1 MDIDFSELKGRK
13 FRCLNNCALC
23 CSFQP
28 ELTGSEIEFF
38 TKNKK
43 TSSNVV
49 VRNIENNKRYFF
61 KLQKGRGACVFL
73 KDRLCSI
80 FDSRLWMCRQ
90 FPFQVY
96 VGETVQV
103 NCILSCR
110 GLRVNDGEDAVDAAK
125 ETLSHYDQSR
135 LKQELLK
142 TRKRYEEFRNLAKRN
157 NTYADRREAANIG
170 KLVIPLMLQKDGLSS
185 ILTFIE
191 NEDSF
196 NEMNEKNIVPLIK
209 ETKPEIDID
218 EVCED
223 NCGRMFSRDV
233 SELPT
238 YATSPL
244 EWRVLSMDGN
254 KILESNLKDNGDIH
268 MIRSANFHRPYLNPL
283 DKESK
288 KVLMDYLILI
298 NNREKTYGDAAN
310 LILPECSVSLI
321 KAYIYTIVMHAINV
335 WLRSEMFSAL
345 NKKDVSK
352 EIMEEAVISYDS
364 ECYSPQTLGAV
375 I

>member
-1 MDIDFSELKGRK
+1 MNIDFSELKGRR
-13 FRCLNNCALC
+13 FRCLKNCALC

-38 TKNKK
+38 TKNEK

-49 VRNIENNKRYFF
+49 VKNKEDNKRYFF

-80 FDSRLWMCRQ
+80 FDSRLWMCHQ
-90 FPFQVY
+90 FPFQIY

-103 NCILSCR
+103 SCILSCR
-110 GLRVNDGEDAVDAAK
+110 GLCVNDGEDAIDVAK
-125 ETLSHYDQSR
+125 ETLSCYDRSR
-135 LKQELLK
+135 LKQELSK
-142 TRKRYEEFRNLAKRN
+142 TRKRYEEFRNLAKTN
-157 NTYADRREAANIG
+157 NTYADRREAVNAAD
-170 KLVIPLMLQKDGLSS
+170 LVIPLMLQKDDLSS

-191 NEDSF
+191 DDDSLNEVSK
-196 NEMNEKNIVPLIK
+196 KNIVPLIK

-238 YATSPL
+238 YATPSL
-244 EWRVLSMDGN
+244 EWRVLSMDGD
-254 KILESNLKDNGDIH
+254 KILESNLNDNGDIH
-268 MIRSANFHRPYLNPL
+268 TVRSAKFHRPYLNPL

-288 KVLMDYLILI
+288 KVLMSYLILI

-321 KAYIYTIVMHAINV
+321 KAYIYTIVLHTINV
-335 WLRSEMFSAL
+335 WLRAGVFSAL
-345 NKKDVSK
+345 RKEDVSK
-352 EIMEEAVISYDS
+352 EIMEEAIISYDS